1 MVHGSEMIYLACM
14 NLGSPRSADAQGSL
28 NPPILGDFDSEPPKV
43 GGQGGVNSHTS
54 LLSNSLCP
62 SSIVSIE
69 ASDKF
74 LEAHRKSLMKI
85 SVSIS
90 DDLVAYLDAQVDD
103 RSQLIEELL
112 QQWRKNKQNQE
123 MIQACL
129 LSDEYMAEEWQM
141 WETAEITDY

>member
-1 MVHGSEMIYLACM
+1 
-14 NLGSPRSADAQGSL
+14 
-28 NPPILGDFDSEPPKV
+28 
-43 GGQGGVNSHTS
+43 
-54 LLSNSLCP
+54 
-62 SSIVSIE
+62 
-69 ASDKF
+69 
-74 LEAHRKSLMKI
+74 MKI

-103 RSQLIEELL
+103 RSQLIEGLL